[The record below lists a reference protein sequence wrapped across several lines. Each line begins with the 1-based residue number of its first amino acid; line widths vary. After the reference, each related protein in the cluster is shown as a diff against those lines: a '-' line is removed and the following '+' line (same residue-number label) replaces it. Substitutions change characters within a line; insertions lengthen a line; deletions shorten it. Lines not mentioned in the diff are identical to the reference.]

1 MLIQSAFKHI
11 DTAVASLVDIC
22 DQLSEEDLDLTPI
35 EGKRSIRE
43 LLSHLALVCRAD
55 LYISE
60 GASEE
65 EMTQF
70 YQENRVCSV
79 NQIKDSLIENR
90 NFLYQRYMQFTTEE
104 LLHVTT
110 SYWGASYSRLEWL
123 LEMMGHM
130 YHHRGQ
136 LYTML
141 TLTGRE
147 PKTAM
152 FA

>member
-1 MLIQSAFKHI
+1 MIESAFKHI
-11 DTAVASLVDIC
+11 DTAVSSLVDIC

-60 GASEE
+60 GSSEE

-70 YQENRVCSV
+70 YQENCVCSV
-79 NQIKDSLIENR
+79 NQIKDSFIENR

-152 FA
+152 FV

>member
-1 MLIQSAFKHI
+1 MMIQSVFKHI

-22 DQLSEEDLDLTPI
+22 DQLNEDDLHLVPI
-35 EGKRSIRE
+35 EGKRSVGE
-43 LLSHLALVCRAD
+43 LLSHLALICLAD

-65 EMTQF
+65 EMAQF
-70 YQENRVCSV
+70 YEKNGLYSV
-79 NQIKDSLIENR
+79 DQIKHALITNR
-90 NFLYQRYMQFTTEE
+90 NFLYRRYMQFTTEE

-136 LYTML
+136 LYSML
-141 TLTGRE
+141 TLMGRE
-147 PKTAM
+147 PKTPM

>member
-1 MLIQSAFKHI
+1 MMIQSVFKHI
-11 DTAVASLVDIC
+11 DTAVASLVEIC
-22 DQLSEEDLDLTPI
+22 DQLNEEDLRLVPI
-35 EGKRSIRE
+35 EGKRSVGD
-43 LLSHLALVCRAD
+43 LLSHLALICRAD

-65 EMTQF
+65 EMAQF
-70 YQENRVCSV
+70 YEKNALYSV
-79 NQIKDSLIENR
+79 DQIKHALITNR
-90 NFLYQRYMQFTTEE
+90 DFLYRQYMQFTTEE

-147 PKTAM
+147 PKIPM
-152 FA
+152 FT

>member
-1 MLIQSAFKHI
+1 MIQSAFKHI
-11 DTAVASLVDIC
+11 DTAVTSLMEIC
-22 DQLSEEDLDLTPI
+22 DQLSEEDLTIAPI
-35 EGKRSIRE
+35 EGKRTIGE

-60 GASEE
+60 GASEQ
-65 EMTQF
+65 EMTDF
-70 YQENRVCSV
+70 YNENRVCTLQ
-79 NQIKDSLIENR
+79 QIKHALIENR
-90 NFLYQRYMQFTTEE
+90 NCLYQQYMQFTTEE
-104 LLHVTT
+104 LLQVTT
-110 SYWGASYSRLEWL
+110 SYWGASYTRLEWL

-147 PKTAM
+147 PQTAM
-152 FA
+152 FV

>member
-1 MLIQSAFKHI
+1 VLIESAFKHI
-11 DTAVASLVDIC
+11 DTAVSSLVDIC

-60 GASEE
+60 GSSEE

-70 YQENRVCSV
+70 YQENCVCSV
-79 NQIKDSLIENR
+79 NQIKDSFIENR

-152 FA
+152 FV

>member
-1 MLIQSAFKHI
+1 MIQSVFEHI

-22 DQLSEEDLDLTPI
+22 DQLNEEDLDLTPI
-35 EGKRSIRE
+35 EGKRSVKE

-65 EMTQF
+65 EMNQF
-70 YQENRVCSV
+70 YEENKMCSLD
-79 NQIKDSLIENR
+79 QIKCALIENR
-90 NFLYQRYMQFTTEE
+90 NFLYQRYMRFTTEE
-104 LLHVTT
+104 LLHVTV

>member
-1 MLIQSAFKHI
+1 VLIESAFKHI
-11 DTAVASLVDIC
+11 DTAVSSLVDIC

-60 GASEE
+60 GSSEE

-70 YQENRVCSV
+70 YQENCVCSV
-79 NQIKDSLIENR
+79 NQIKDSFIEDR

-152 FA
+152 FV